1 MASDIALSTAGTL
14 EGVPEAEDALLALCR
29 QGDARAFARLVS
41 SHEAMVFGLAC
52 RLLGDLEEARDV
64 AQDVFLQVFRA
75 LDRFE
80 GRSRLKTWIYRI
92 TVNQCRNRR
101 RWWRRR
107 TWQRSCPI
115 ETMTSAD
122 EARLAAGRDEND
134 GPFAGVERRERAAR
148 VHAALRRLSFDHR
161 AVLLLRE
168 NDGLSCE
175 EIAATLQI
183 ACGTVKS
190 RLARAREA
198 FRVALGIEI
207 GKELP

>member
-1 MASDIALSTAGTL
+1 MASDIALASARTL
-14 EGVPEAEDALLALCR
+14 EAAPEAEDALLAQCR
-29 QGDARAFARLVS
+29 QGDPQAFARLVAR
-41 SHEAMVFGLAC
+41 HESMVFGLAT
-52 RLLGDLEEARDV
+52 RLLGDPEEARDT
-64 AQDVFLQVFRA
+64 AQEVFLQVYRA

-101 RWWRRR
+101 RFWRRR
-107 TWQRSCPI
+107 AWQRSCSLDA
-115 ETMTSAD
+115 MSASD
-122 EARLAAGRDEND
+122 EARVLSERESD

-161 AVLLLRE
+161 AILLLRE

-198 FRVALGIEI
+198 FRVALGAEAT
-207 GKELP
+207 KEMP